1 MHKQGLRKVIAV
13 IAVVA
18 LLSVAAPVCAE
29 ARALVPDIGGEI
41 SYLVEDSM
49 ARAWS
54 FFGGLW
60 VTLTDFWAKQG
71 ASIEGGG

>member
-13 IAVVA
+13 IAVAA
-18 LLSVAAPVCAE
+18 LLSLAAPVGAE
-29 ARALVPDIGGEI
+29 ARVLVPDIGGEI

-54 FFGGLW
+54 FFADLW
-60 VTLTDFWAKQG
+60 VTLTDFWTKQG
-71 ASIEGGG
+71 ATIEGGG